1 MKRHILS
8 LIAIGLVITL
18 GSSVAIAGNAND
30 GATKKNTKVTA
41 LKKGEQTQGT
51 FAYRFDTY
59 NSYLGGGGDCST
71 TDPNCT
77 ANLNDELRDGSTP
90 YFPKVNIPD
99 VKKPEKTTTNTK
111 ASTKA
116 EK

>member
-1 MKRHILS
+1 MKRHILA

-18 GSSVAIAGNAND
+18 GSSVAVAGNAND
-30 GATKKNTKVTA
+30 GTSKKNTKVTA

-59 NSYLGGGGDCST
+59 TNYATGGGECST
-71 TDPNCT
+71 LDPNCT
-77 ANLNDELRDGSTP
+77 ASLNDELRDGSGSL
-90 YFPKVNIPD
+90 FPKVNIP
-99 VKKPEKTTTNTK
+99 VRKKPTNTTTK

-116 EK
+116 DK